1 MFNIFA
7 QRRRKM
13 QKEIFFYYITI
24 IMLSILLKAIYIGMR
39 NDFLHPKNLMKT
51 LIYKPYIRVVYIVI
65 CVMFVLMGAWY
76 INFLPKVLTEN
87 LKYYQNDVMNKVMLC
102 VYLLVNY
109 IAQIWEVNKDKE
121 KKKIRLFIEVGI
133 YSILLIVL
141 CLSRKRNVMIEK
153 GITLGFILYNLENL
167 FYFLPRK
174 KEIIRNNEVN
184 ISNDQKSELKPLK
197 RKNGE
202 EYKQEFLKKIKK
214 KNTKILLAY
223 TVIVICVLILVLQVV
238 TKKQFILGF
247 EIYSMCYFLGIFVML
262 FFNRQKLK
270 KIESQPFE
278 NVCCGEG
285 RIINLKEIEYIDCQ
299 GEKRLIEYYD
309 KVKVESIGKNVE
321 IVIVDGNIVE
331 VISCKV

>member
-1 MFNIFA
+1 
-7 QRRRKM
+7 M

-214 KNTKILLAY
+214 KNTKLLLVY
-223 TVIVICVLILVLQVV
+223 TGIVICVLILVLQVV
-238 TKKQFILGF
+238 TKKQFILGLEF
-247 EIYSMCYFLGIFVML
+247 YSICYFLGFFVML
-262 FFNRQKLK
+262 VFNRHKLK
-270 KIESQPFE
+270 KIEHQLFE
-278 NVCCGEG
+278 NVYYGEG

-299 GEKRLIEYYD
+299 GKKRLIEYYD
-309 KVKVESIGKNVE
+309 TVKVECIGKKVE
-321 IVIVDGNIVE
+321 IVIADGKIVE
-331 VISCKV
+331 VILCKV